1 MNTPYIT
8 QDRIMQIIADYP
20 AYTIYAEDPAREFAD
35 GDVFAIPFQT
45 RQHGTLY
52 RFYTLG
58 SVASYAKRY
67 NKDPVKAVTDAVD
80 RGHALY
86 WANQNATS
94 LTAHKRAK
102 EVVPGF
108 EVGDTIKF
116 EGHTF
121 VLVAAPN
128 NNISLR
134 LV

>member
-1 MNTPYIT
+1 MNI
-8 QDRIMQIIADYP
+8 
-20 AYTIYAEDPAREFAD
+20 FASS
-35 GDVFAIPFQT
+35 P
-45 RQHGTLY
+45 
-52 RFYTLG
+52 
-58 SVASYAKRY
+58 
-67 NKDPVKAVTDAVD
+67 DPVKSA
-80 RGHALY
+80 HALCDRRV
-86 WANQNATS
+86 NKMILES
-94 LTAHKRAK
+94 AHKRAK